1 MNRASAKA
9 CYHSR
14 DMLLDAPIISVVLAW
29 NSAKKVDFRHPSD
42 RFQWSVHYRFWK
54 LKRTR

>member
-1 MNRASAKA
+1 
-9 CYHSR
+9 
-14 DMLLDAPIISVVLAW
+14 MLLDAPIISVVLAW